1 MPLSQDKWANGKCG
15 FKALQYMSLGVPALV
30 SPIGVNTKI
39 VDHGLNG
46 FICDTLEEWEETLR
60 ACLMDREK
68 VVSVA
73 KNSRKKIEDHYSVK
87 SNNDNFINLFK

>member
-1 MPLSQDKWANGKCG
+1 MPLSEDKWANGKCG

-46 FICDTLEEWEETLR
+46 FICDSLEEWEGTLR
-60 ACLMDREK
+60 DCLMDRDK
-68 VVSVA
+68 VVAVA
-73 KNSRKKIEDHYSVK
+73 KNSRKKIENYYSVK
-87 SNNDNFINLFK
+87 SNNDNFVNLFK